1 MICWI
6 SFSKISA
13 VLAGFTFAIVIVII
27 QVLCYDLGS
36 ICLGVNILRRVWS
49 DTLAMRAKC
58 GRCSFL

>member
-1 MICWI
+1 MIYWI
-6 SFSKISA
+6 SFSKISD

-36 ICLGVNILRRVWS
+36 IYLAVNILRRVWS
-49 DTLAMRAKC
+49 ETLAMRAKS